1 MEQTVVVRY
10 KETNEKEKNGG
21 SEVTNVVNCR
31 VGKEEFERIFS
42 RGNIRKSIRACMR
55 RASGVYRGNVINI
68 SDGKIGTFAV

>member
-10 KETNEKEKNGG
+10 KETSEKEKDGG

-31 VGKEEFERIFS
+31 VGKEEFEFFS

-55 RASGVYRGNVINI
+55 RASGVYRGNVINV